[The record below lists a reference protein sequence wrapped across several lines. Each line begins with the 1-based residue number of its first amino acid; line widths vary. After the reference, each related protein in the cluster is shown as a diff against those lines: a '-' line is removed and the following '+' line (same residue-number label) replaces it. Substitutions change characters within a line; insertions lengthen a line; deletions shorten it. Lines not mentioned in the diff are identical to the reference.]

1 VQDVEVAMQELLLTV
16 GEGVVV
22 IPHPGIDVEVVPHE
36 IPISLST
43 FLVVVHKVSVVMQEF
58 VVIPHPGI
66 EEDEVAHEIPI
77 SLSTFLVVVH
87 EVSVAMHE
95 LLLIVGVGVLVVK
108 IHPLWVVVEFE
119 HTC

>member
-1 VQDVEVAMQELLLTV
+1 MQELLLTV

-36 IPISLST
+36 VSNPLST
-43 FLVVVHKVSVVMQEF
+43 SPTVIHEVEVAMQEF

-66 EEDEVAHEIPI
+66 EEDKVAHDVPIP
-77 SLSTFLVVVH
+77 LSTSPVVVH
-87 EVSVAMHE
+87 EVEVAMHE
-95 LLLIVGVGVLVVK
+95 LLLTAGVGVLVVK
-108 IHPLWVVVEFE
+108 MHSLWVIVEFE